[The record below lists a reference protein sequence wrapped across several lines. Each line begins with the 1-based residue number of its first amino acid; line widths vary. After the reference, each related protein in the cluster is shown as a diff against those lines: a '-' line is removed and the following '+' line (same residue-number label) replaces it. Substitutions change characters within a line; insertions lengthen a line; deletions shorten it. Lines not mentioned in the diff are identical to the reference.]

1 MLAVVVMSRRIK
13 RRETSSFVAIPKAV
27 INSNNYASLSGVGVK
42 LLIQIA
48 EQFNGFNN
56 GDLQASWVIM
66 RHKGWRSNAT
76 LNRAKQELIE
86 KGFIEQTRQGWLRP
100 PRCALYAL
108 TWKSIDD
115 CQGKLDVQATR
126 VASGFWKD
134 EKS

>member
-1 MLAVVVMSRRIK
+1 MSRRTK
-13 RRETSSFVAIPKAV
+13 RRETGSFVAIPKAV
-27 INSNNYASLSGVGVK
+27 VNSSNYASLSGVAVK

-66 RHKGWRSNAT
+66 RYNGWKSNAT
-76 LNRAKQELIE
+76 LNRAKQELVE

-100 PRCALYAL
+100 ARCALYAL
-108 TWKSIDD
+108 TWKPIDD
-115 CQGKLDVQATR
+115 CQGKLDVLATK
-126 VASGFWKD
+126 VASGYWKD